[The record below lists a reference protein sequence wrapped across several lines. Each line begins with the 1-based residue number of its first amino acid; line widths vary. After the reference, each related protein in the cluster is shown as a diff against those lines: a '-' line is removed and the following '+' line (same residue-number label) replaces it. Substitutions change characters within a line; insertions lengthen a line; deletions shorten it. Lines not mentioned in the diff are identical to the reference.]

1 MDTRAH
7 SSRLVTA
14 VAVTAVSLAAIAA
27 TLSSWAARDRMPER
41 PAADAPVTVVK
52 VKAAPAPAVDRL
64 PGVCATCTPGTPGRQ
79 L

>member
-1 MDTRAH
+1 MDTRAQ

-27 TLSSWAARDRMPER
+27 ALSSWVGRDRVPER
-41 PAADAPVTVVK
+41 PAADAPVKVVK
-52 VKAAPAPAVDRL
+52 VQAAPAPAVDRL
-64 PGVCATCTPGTPGRQ
+64 PGACATCTLGAPGRQ